1 MRILITGAAGMIGRK
16 LTERL
21 CADGTLGGKAITALI
36 LQDIVP
42 PPRPAVSIPVIDI
55 AGDLSDPG
63 AAEALVAHHPEVIFH
78 LAGIVSGTAEA
89 DFALGYRVN
98 LDGTRALWDAIRL
111 SGLHPRVVF
120 SSSQGIFGGP
130 FPDIVPDDFAP
141 VPLSSYGA
149 QKLIGETILI
159 DYTRRGFMDGVAL
172 RLPTICVRP
181 GRPNGAAS
189 GFFSSIIREPLVG
202 QTATLPVPRDFV
214 HTHASP
220 RSAVQFCI
228 HAATMDTGPIGPR
241 RGLTMPGLSVSVGDQ
256 IAALTR
262 IAGPGA
268 AALIHEAPDPAV
280 WAIVKTWPQRF
291 ASRHA
296 RDLGFE
302 AETSF
307 DAIIEAHI
315 ADELGGRLP
324 EPA

>member
-21 CADGTLGGKAITALI
+21 CADGTLGGMAITALI

-291 ASRHA
+291 TSRHA